1 MDDCEVGYVG
11 SAWHA
16 MSITNHVIT
25 QLKADD
31 LNVEDLIAYL
41 SEMQK
46 HHSSVIEVVT
56 KVAGGEFS
64 LNAAKAAH
72 EAATALAQ
80 QREEARKER
89 PPISQKRKISTSSAS
104 SCSLDIGSNE
114 AQLQRTDQGT
124 QTDAYI

>member
-1 MDDCEVGYVG
+1 
-11 SAWHA
+11 

-56 KVAGGEFS
+56 KVAGEEFS